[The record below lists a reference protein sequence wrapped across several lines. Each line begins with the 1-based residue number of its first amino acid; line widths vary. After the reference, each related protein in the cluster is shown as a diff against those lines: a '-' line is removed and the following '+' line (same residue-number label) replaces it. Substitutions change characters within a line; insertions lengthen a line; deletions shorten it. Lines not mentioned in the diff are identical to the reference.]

1 MKAIVIDHFVESYK
15 EIRVSEIPIP
25 EPRDDEILIQ
35 VKAAGVN
42 FVDTLYARGKHQN
55 NRRHIKPPF
64 TLGLEFSGTVL
75 SSPQNSPFPPGSH
88 VFGSHSGCYAE
99 YILIPSPS
107 PTSPSP
113 SSPSSPSSSLHHI
126 PKGWTFASAASIA
139 ATLPVSHGALLG
151 TGNLR
156 SGETVLIHAAAGGLG
171 LAAVQVAKAT
181 GCKVIGTAGTDEKCN
196 IAMRYGADACINYR
210 TETAWWERVLEMTN
224 DKGVDIVFDTVGLVN
239 LSLKCLSHRGRI
251 LVVGFAGREGG
262 RDMEDVKMNRV
273 LLKQAQILGYRYG
286 ETSRRYPEETKQIW
300 RGVYQMIE
308 GGAFKPTLFGKAYAG
323 LESVPE
329 ALNDVASRKVW
340 GKAVIQVDTSLGDEP
355 PVRGRL

>member
-1 MKAIVIDHFVESYK
+1 MKAIVINHFVESYN
-15 EIRVSEIPIP
+15 EIQVSNIPIP

-64 TLGLEFSGTVL
+64 TLGLEFSGIVL

-107 PTSPSP
+107 P
-113 SSPSSPSSSLHHI
+113 SSSSPSSSSSLLHQI
-126 PKGWTFASAASIA
+126 PTGWTFASAASIA
-139 ATLPVSHGALLG
+139 ATLPVSHGALVR
-151 TGNLR
+151 TGNLLA
-156 SGETVLIHAAAGGLG
+156 GETVLIHAAAGGLG

-181 GCKVIGTAGTDEKCN
+181 GCKVIGTAGTDEKCS

-210 TETAWWERVLEMTN
+210 TETEWWEKVLEMT
-224 DKGVDIVFDTVGLVN
+224 DGKGVDIVFDTVGLVN
-239 LSLKCLSHRGRI
+239 LSLKCLAHRGRI

-286 ETSRRYPEETKQIW
+286 ETSRRYPEETKEIW
-300 RGVYQMIE
+300 RDVYQMIE
-308 GGAFKPTLFGKAYAG
+308 EGAFKPTLFGKTYMG

-329 ALNDVASRKVW
+329 ALADVASRKVW
-340 GKAVIQVDTSLGDEP
+340 GKAVIQVDTSPGDEH

>member
-1 MKAIVIDHFVESYK
+1 MMKAVVIDHFVDSYN
-15 EIRVSEIPIP
+15 EIRVSNIPIP

-55 NRRHIKPPF
+55 NQQHIKPPF
-64 TLGLEFSGTVL
+64 TLGLEFSGIVL

-99 YILIPSPS
+99 YIVI
-107 PTSPSP
+107 PTS
-113 SSPSSPSSSLHHI
+113 SSSSSSSSPSSSSSVHLI
-126 PKGWTFASAASIA
+126 PPNWTFASAASIA
-139 ATLPVSHGALLG
+139 ATLPVSHGALLN
-151 TGNLR
+151 TGNLLA
-156 SGETVLIHAAAGGLG
+156 GETVLIHAAAGGLG

-181 GCKVIGTAGTDEKCN
+181 RCKVIGTAGTDEKCG
-196 IAMRYGADACINYR
+196 IALRYGADACINYR
-210 TETAWWERVLEMTN
+210 TETAWWERVLEITN
-224 DKGVDIVFDTVGLVN
+224 GKGVDIVFDTVGLVN

-262 RDMEDVKMNRV
+262 NDMEHVKMNRV

-286 ETSRRYPEETKQIW
+286 ETSRRYAEETKQIW
-300 RGVYQMIE
+300 RDVYQMIE
-308 GGAFKPTLFGKAYAG
+308 GGAFKPTLFGKRYIG

-329 ALNDVASRKVW
+329 ALTDVASRKVW
-340 GKAVIQVDTSLGDEP
+340 GKAVIQVDTSPGDEP
-355 PVRGRL
+355 PVRERL